1 MEIRLAQNNYG
12 KSRVR
17 LLRLVRGPHGNQ
29 FHEFTVAVRFEGDF
43 ETVHTLGD
51 NSKVLPTDTMKNTV
65 YALAQKEPLGS
76 PEAFAQRLIG
86 HFLKT
91 CPEVIRVEVDILED
105 LWQRLASNGAQHPTA
120 FVRAGEQKRTA
131 CVSGT
136 REKTTLRAG
145 VQQLLVMK
153 TAQSAF
159 VGFRKDAYTTLKEDR
174 NRIMATSIKADWL
187 YARVPLDFNRA
198 WNGVCE
204 TLIDAFAAH
213 ESLSLQHTLY
223 AMGEAVLKKFEEI
236 REIRLSLPNKHYNL
250 VNLSPFGLDNPSEV
264 FLPTDEPHG
273 LIEGTVTRD

>member
-1 MEIRLAQNNYG
+1 MGIRLGQNNYG

-17 LLRLVRGPHGNQ
+17 LLRLVRAPLGNQ
-29 FHEFTVAVRFEGDF
+29 VNEFTVAVRFEGHF

-65 YALAQKEPLGS
+65 YALAQKQPLVS
-76 PEAFAQRLIG
+76 PEAFAQRLID

-91 CPEVIRVEVDILED
+91 CPEVSRVEVDVRED
-105 LWQRLASNGAQHPTA
+105 LWQRVTSSGEQHAAA
-120 FVRAGEQKRTA
+120 FIRAGEHKRTA
-131 CVSGT
+131 SLSGT

-145 VQQLLVMK
+145 VQDLMVMK

-159 VGFRKDAYTTLKEDR
+159 VGFRKDHYTTLKEDR
-174 NRIMATSIKADWL
+174 DRIMATSIKADWL
-187 YARVPLDFNRA
+187 YGSAPADFNQA
-198 WNGVCE
+198 WKGVCE
-204 TLIDAFAAH
+204 TLVHAFAAH

-223 AMGEAVLKKFEEI
+223 DLGETVLKKFPGI

-250 VNLSPFGLDNPSEV
+250 VNLSPFGLENPSEV
-264 FLPTDEPHG
+264 FLPIDEPHG

>member
-1 MEIRLAQNNYG
+1 MGIRLAQNNYG

-17 LLRLVRGPHGNQ
+17 LLRLVRAPHGNQ
-29 FHEFTVAVRFEGDF
+29 VNEFTVAVRFEGDF

-65 YALAQKEPLGS
+65 YALAQTEPVVS
-76 PEAFAQRLIG
+76 PEAFAQRLIA

-91 CPEVIRVEVDILED
+91 CPEVTRVEVDVRED
-105 LWQRLASNGAQHPTA
+105 LWQRLASNGEQHATA
-120 FVRAGEQKRTA
+120 FVRAGEHKRTA
-131 CVSGT
+131 SVSGT

-159 VGFRKDAYTTLKEDR
+159 LGFRKDQYTTLKEDR
-174 NRIMATSIKADWL
+174 NRLMATSIEAEWL
-187 YARVPLDFNRA
+187 YGDVPADFNQV
-198 WNGVCE
+198 WNAVCG
-204 TLIDAFAAH
+204 TLIGAFAAH

-223 AMGEAVLKKFEEI
+223 AMGEAVLGKFDEI

-250 VNLSPFGLDNPSEV
+250 INLSPFGLENPSEV
-264 FLPTDEPHG
+264 FLPIDEPHG